1 LAGKGF
7 GGIHLERKYEISRPE
22 FFTVELGDGK
32 TCRGADQEWY
42 QDEWQRKA
50 GCGPTTAATL
60 LAYLSATR
68 PELSALNPSCSCCQA
83 DFLRFMEEVWE
94 HVTPGK
100 LGVNSLHLFSDGVKS
115 LAREHHC
122 AVHIRELDIP
132 RFHLAR
138 PSFSQCAA
146 FLRTGLSADCPI
158 AFLNFSRGLVPHLDG
173 TGSHYRHGGA
183 ARRPGDLYHTGRGQG
198 AEDRFPALVSD
209 FTYGRRSA
217 LYPDGE

>member
-1 LAGKGF
+1 M
-7 GGIHLERKYEISRPE
+7 ERKYEITRPE
-22 FFTVELGDGK
+22 FFTVELGNGK

-42 QDEWQRKA
+42 RDEWQRKA

-68 PELSALNPSCSCCQA
+68 SEFSALYPSCSCCQA

-100 LGVNSLHLFSDGVKS
+100 LGVNSLHLFSDGVRS
-115 LAREHHC
+115 LAKEHKC
-122 AVHIRELDIP
+122 AVHVRELDIP

-146 FLRTGLSADCPI
+146 FLRTGLSADCPV
-158 AFLNFSRGLVPHLDG
+158 AFLNFSRGLVPHLESWHWV
-173 TGSHYRHGGA
+173 TIIA
-183 ARRPGDLYHTGRGQG
+183 MEERPGGQAICTILDGGVERKIDFRLWYQTSHTGGG
-198 AEDRFPALVSD
+198 L
-209 FTYGRRSA
+209 
-217 LYPDGE
+217 LYIQTESKG